1 MKKTAFAIG
10 QFLRKNFRSILG
22 FAISGIF
29 LWLTF
34 HNSGLQLKEIKLEGN
49 QWFYFTIAIFAFAI
63 STWFQSIR
71 AKLLWRDQARNG
83 ADIRTYSSIAIGNFY
98 SCLLPGNLGDA
109 IRAWHFSRKQN
120 VPFSSSLASI
130 AAEKWIDAQMFVV
143 LTLVLF
149 FLKPFADHYIF
160 WAIGNTSMLVI
171 FLSVVY
177 ALMLKYTY
185 FETMIWTIV
194 LNLRKPGRFLFRIYK
209 YATWQLLSIRRNG
222 LIPIYVLLCVVILF
236 LNVAQFFLLLL
247 ASGIEGPVLSVYT
260 AFFMAVGMMIIAVI
274 PAAPGNIGVLHY
286 GIYALLILAAR
297 RCGLTPGS
305 AELHSYALL
314 GIYVHLSYLIPEMLI
329 GAVYVI
335 KEWKVLLE
343 AKVG

>member
-1 MKKTAFAIG
+1 MK
-10 QFLRKNFRSILG
+10 KNFRSLLG
-22 FAISGIF
+22 FIISGVF

-49 QWFYFTIAIFAFAI
+49 QWLYFGFAIIAFVI

-71 AKLLWRDQARNG
+71 AKLLWRDQARYDTN
-83 ADIRTYSSIAIGNFY
+83 IKTYSSLVIGNFY
-98 SCLLPGNLGDA
+98 SCLLPGNLGEA

-120 VPFSSSLASI
+120 VPFSASLGAI

-149 FLKPFADHYIF
+149 FIKPFSDHYIF
-160 WAIGNTSMLVI
+160 WAIGNVCMLVI
-171 FLSVVY
+171 LLSVVY
-177 ALMLKYTY
+177 ALMLRFAY

-194 LNLRKPGRFLFRIYK
+194 LHLRKPGRFLFRIYK
-209 YATWQLLSIRRNG
+209 YATWQLLSIKRNG
-222 LIPIYVLLCVVILF
+222 FISIYVLLCAVILF

-247 ASGIEGPVLSVYT
+247 ASGIDSPVLSLYT
-260 AFFMAVGMMIIAVI
+260 AYFMAVGMMIIAVI

-297 RCGLTPGS
+297 RCGLTPDS

-314 GIYVHLSYLIPEMLI
+314 GIYVHLSYLIPEILI

-335 KEWKVLLE
+335 IDWKVLLDAE
-343 AKVG
+343 IG